1 MVGSINELSPVL
13 ADFYAVL
20 KDEQI
25 NLINEAV
32 KFYRD
37 TAWLFAVVLA
47 ASPGIADPAAITLR
61 DFQVEQQGFLIY
73 NPRGAIATVVNAIAA
88 RESRDVVTNIKVL
101 NQVASTL
108 APIKTTM

>member
-1 MVGSINELSPVL
+1 VL

-47 ASPGIADPAAITLR
+47 ASPSIADPAAITLR

-88 RESRDVVTNIKVL
+88 RESRDVVTNIRAL
-101 NQVASTL
+101 DRIASELT
-108 APIKTTM
+108 PITTIL